1 MRLSEA
7 ISDQFGAA
15 APGLVLDSRLCRTS
29 PSMAHEILAVSPD
42 EVSENPFSAP
52 CSPQIMDE
60 ELTKI
65 GSAEQWANTWG
76 SKCGCSQIIIDTVAM
91 MVNVG
96 TQHWGFYPRME
107 KVLLHWPRA
116 TPATWWL
123 MLETDNDV
131 HAVLFDKLK
140 TCAEHFHPYVLNE
153 EHCVKYAL
161 AFLKLV
167 RDEMRDHNAEM
178 FSERAAAFD
187 SFQAGAGRIDG

>member
-52 CSPQIMDE
+52 CSPQIMDA
-60 ELTKI
+60 ELIKI

-76 SKCGCSQIIIDTVAM
+76 SKCGRSQIIIDTVAM

-96 TQHWGFYPRME
+96 TQHWG
-107 KVLLHWPRA
+107 VLP
-116 TPATWWL
+116 
-123 MLETDNDV
+123 
-131 HAVLFDKLK
+131 
-140 TCAEHFHPYVLNE
+140 
-153 EHCVKYAL
+153 
-161 AFLKLV
+161 
-167 RDEMRDHNAEM
+167 
-178 FSERAAAFD
+178 
-187 SFQAGAGRIDG
+187 